1 MTELHIQSTR
11 FLAAVK
17 EAERKEDKET
27 VSKYPDKLL
36 CPENR
41 VDRGT

>member
-1 MTELHIQSTR
+1 MTELRIQSTR

-27 VSKYPDKLL
+27 VSKDPYKLL
-36 CPENR
+36 SPENR
-41 VDRGT
+41 ADCGT